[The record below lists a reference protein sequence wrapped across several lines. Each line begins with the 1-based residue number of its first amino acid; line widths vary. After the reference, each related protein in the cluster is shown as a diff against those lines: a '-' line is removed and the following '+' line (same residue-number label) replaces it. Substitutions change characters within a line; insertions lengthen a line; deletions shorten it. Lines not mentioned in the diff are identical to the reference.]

1 MSLQERLHR
10 FRALRHTGHGGEHIA
25 LHRAMRT
32 EPFRRLRWLEII
44 GLPLLFNLLLLKFLP
59 ETLALWRQITQWSI
73 EATGVPAQLSSLQV
87 LNGLTPGLWLPWLDL
102 PASVPSFWQWWG
114 NGLIGLLLLSLSF
127 LISPESMPARYLL
140 RLFVII
146 QSSSCVYFALLPA
159 AFNHSLPEYHSSCLT
174 FVLILLFLM
183 PWVHALTFHVL
194 EKPVWHK
201 LALSGVSLAYLL
213 LEAPLHYF
221 AAALALH
228 YGSLLFMPLLFIL
241 GSLMV
246 EVMMMI
252 ALYAWAMSWEEG
264 LPIGFGSAR
273 RPKPEI

>member
-1 MSLQERLHR
+1 MSLQERLKH
-10 FRALRHTGHGGEHIA
+10 FKALRHTGHGGEPIS

-32 EPFRRLRWLEII
+32 ESFQRLRWLEII
-44 GLPLLFNLLLLKFLP
+44 GIPLLFNLLLLAFLP
-59 ETLALWRQITQWSI
+59 QTLALWRFVTQSSI
-73 EATGVPAQLSSLQV
+73 EVTGVPAQLSSLEI
-87 LNGLTPGLWLPWLDL
+87 LNGQIPGLWLPWLDL

-114 NGLIGLLLLSLSF
+114 NGLAGLLLLSLSF
-127 LISPESMPARYLL
+127 LISPENMPMRYLL

-146 QSSSCVYFALLPA
+146 HGCSCVYFALLPA

-174 FVLILLFLM
+174 FVLTLLFLM

-194 EKPVWHK
+194 EKPLWHK
-201 LALSGVSLAYLL
+201 FALTGVSLAYLL

-221 AAALALH
+221 AAALVLH

-241 GSLMV
+241 GSLMM

-252 ALYAWAMSWEEG
+252 ALYAWAMSWE
-264 LPIGFGSAR
+264 
-273 RPKPEI
+273 

>member
-1 MSLQERLHR
+1 MSLQERLKH
-10 FRALRHTGHGGEHIA
+10 FKALRHTGHGGELIS

-32 EPFRRLRWLEII
+32 ESFQRLRWLEILGI
-44 GLPLLFNLLLLKFLP
+44 PLLFNLLLLAFLP
-59 ETLALWRQITQWSI
+59 QTLALWRLVTQWSI
-73 EATGVPAQLSSLQV
+73 EVTGVPAQLSSLEI
-87 LNGLTPGLWLPWLDL
+87 LNGQIPGLLLPWLDL

-114 NGLIGLLLLSLSF
+114 NGLAGLLLSF
-127 LISPESMPARYLL
+127 LISPENMPMRYLL

-146 QSSSCVYFALLPA
+146 HGCSCVYFALLPA

-174 FVLILLFLM
+174 FVLTLLFLM

-194 EKPVWHK
+194 EKPLWHK
-201 LALSGVSLAYLL
+201 FALTGVSLAYLL

-221 AAALALH
+221 AAALVLH

-241 GSLMV
+241 GSLMM

-252 ALYAWAMSWEEG
+252 ALYAWAMSWE
-264 LPIGFGSAR
+264 
-273 RPKPEI
+273 

>member
-1 MSLQERLHR
+1 MSLQERLKH
-10 FRALRHTGHGGEHIA
+10 FKALRHTGHGGELIS

-32 EPFRRLRWLEII
+32 ESFQRLRWLEILGI
-44 GLPLLFNLLLLKFLP
+44 PLLFNLLLLALLP
-59 ETLALWRQITQWSI
+59 QTLALWRLVTQWSI
-73 EATGVPAQLSSLQV
+73 EVTGVPAQLSSLEI
-87 LNGLTPGLWLPWLDL
+87 LNGQIPGLLLPWLDL

-114 NGLIGLLLLSLSF
+114 NGLAGLLLLLLSF
-127 LISPESMPARYLL
+127 LISPENMPMRYLL

-146 QSSSCVYFALLPA
+146 HGCSCVYFALLPA

-174 FVLILLFLM
+174 FVLTLLFLM

-194 EKPVWHK
+194 EKPLWHK
-201 LALSGVSLAYLL
+201 FALTGVSLAYLL

-221 AAALALH
+221 AAALVLH

-241 GSLMV
+241 GSLMM

-252 ALYAWAMSWEEG
+252 ALYAWAMSWE
-264 LPIGFGSAR
+264 
-273 RPKPEI
+273 